1 MNILPLGIDEWPE
14 ASALLAANGL
24 PSADLSPAVLL
35 LGVRDAS
42 GLEGIAG
49 LEMYGRVGLL
59 RSLAVRQDRR
69 RSGLGSALVLE
80 AERLA
85 ALEGVEALYLLTTTA
100 AEFFAHRGYAP
111 EARDSAP
118 DAIRRTSEFSR
129 VCPSSAAFLW
139 KPLGGASSRPGR
151 PVH

>member
-1 MNILPLGIDEWPE
+1 MDIIPLGIDEWPE
-14 ASALLAANGL
+14 ANALLAANGL
-24 PSADLSPAVLL
+24 PAADFPPAVLL
-35 LGVRDAS
+35 LGLRDAS

-49 LEMYGRVGLL
+49 LEICGRVGLL

-69 RSGLGSALVLE
+69 QSGLGSALVLE

-85 ALEGVEALYLLTTTA
+85 AFEGVEALYLLTTTA
-100 AEFFAHRGYAP
+100 EEFFTHRGYTP
-111 EARDSAP
+111 ESRDRAP

-139 KPLGGASSRPGR
+139 KRVSGVVSAS
-151 PVH
+151 